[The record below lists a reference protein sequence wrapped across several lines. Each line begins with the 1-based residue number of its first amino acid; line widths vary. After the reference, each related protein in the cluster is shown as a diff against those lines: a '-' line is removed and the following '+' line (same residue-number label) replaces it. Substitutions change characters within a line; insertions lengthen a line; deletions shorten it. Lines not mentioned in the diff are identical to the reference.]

1 MVITPYMSV
10 FVVPQAIISLIP
22 ILKRPPVSR
31 VLDEHVCVSYR
42 ATQLTVVDHGNVF
55 FLCRTHQGIS
65 PVKLEALTTMQIQQ
79 FI

>member
-1 MVITPYMSV
+1 MSV

-31 VLDEHVCVSYR
+31 TRGEWGLNYADI
-42 ATQLTVVDHGNVF
+42 QLTVVDHGDVF
-55 FLCRTHQGIS
+55 LLGGTHQRIS
-65 PVKLEALTTMQIQQ
+65 PIELEALATMQIQK